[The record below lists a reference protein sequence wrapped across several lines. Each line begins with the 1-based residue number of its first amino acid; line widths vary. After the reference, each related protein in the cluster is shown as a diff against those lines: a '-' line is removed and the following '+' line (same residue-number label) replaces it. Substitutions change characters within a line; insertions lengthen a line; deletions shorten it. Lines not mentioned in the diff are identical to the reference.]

1 MMIRFVAILL
11 ALIYITTTSGIV
23 ISTHYCMGEVS
34 DVALWQ
40 KDADTCGTCGMDN
53 EGCCH
58 DDQDV
63 IKLTDNHHFSQI
75 SSEVPSFE
83 PSLFTHTSAE
93 QRFIALREKSA
104 RINNHSP
111 PLSCSRNTLYCV
123 YRI

>member
-1 MMIRFVAILL
+1 MKRFAAILL

-34 DVALWQ
+34 DIAFWQ
-40 KDADTCGTCGMDN
+40 KQGDTCGTCGMDN

-58 DDQDV
+58 NDLDV
-63 IKLTDNHHFSQI
+63 IKLTDNHHFSQT

-83 PSLFTHTSAE
+83 PSVVAHTGAE
-93 QRFIALREKSA
+93 QRTLALLARSG

-111 PLSCSRNTLYCV
+111 PLSCSRNALYCV